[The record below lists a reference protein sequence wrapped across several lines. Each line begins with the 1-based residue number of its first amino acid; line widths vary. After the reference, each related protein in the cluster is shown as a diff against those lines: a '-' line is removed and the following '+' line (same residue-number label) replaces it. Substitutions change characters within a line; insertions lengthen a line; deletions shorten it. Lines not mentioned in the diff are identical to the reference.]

1 MYYMKKDL
9 LMTSLEVAEITGKR
23 HDHVMRDIREEL
35 ESIKTEGLE
44 GQLIFGES
52 SYKNSQN
59 KTQPMYTMGREGA
72 MQIATRYS
80 AGIRRKL
87 ILKLDELENK
97 KSLPSNYLEA
107 LESLVLSERKR
118 IELEKTNALLMHVNK
133 LYTTSEIAKEL
144 NLKSANELNK
154 LLNELKV
161 QYKVNGTWV
170 LYSKYSNLG
179 YESIKQNVLDN
190 GKVIFDRK
198 WTQIGRE
205 FILKLIE
212 EA

>member
-1 MYYMKKDL
+1 MELMKKDL
-9 LMTSLEVAEITGKR
+9 IMTSLEIAEITGKR
-23 HDHVMRDIREEL
+23 HSDVMRDIREEI
-35 ESIKTEGLE
+35 ESIEKEGLRAE
-44 GQLIFGES
+44 SIFALSEYRDSTGR
-52 SYKNSQN
+52 KL
-59 KTQPMYTMGREGA
+59 PMYTFGREGA

-80 AGIRRKL
+80 AAIRRKL
-87 ILKLDELENK
+87 IMKLEELENK

-118 IELEKTNALLMHVNK
+118 IELEKTNAILMHVNK

-179 YESIKQNVLDN
+179 YESIKQNILDN